1 MIVCDICRENLEITN
16 KHLMKIEVDNGKKV
30 IHRKLIATLCE
41 TCAQEMEV
49 EIYKK
54 IQEV

>member
-1 MIVCDICRENLEITN
+1 MIVCDVCRENLEIAN
-16 KHLMKIEVDNGKKV
+16 KHLVKIEVDNGKKV

-54 IQEV
+54 VQEI